1 MSGWAALGEAAMGL
15 ANTGLGLWAQ
25 SKAARRQW
33 AQQKEALQNQ
43 HQWEV
48 ADLRKAGLNPILSV
62 NAGAGGASG
71 GNAAFPLF
79 DVGKNLNKFSESD
92 LLKAQAGAAQA
103 QEKANSAIAE
113 NQYEQSV
120 LAGVASRNLAADTVL
135 KQNSAKSQDIAL
147 DLQRKSY
154 QWIQDHP
161 HSRDFGQWIQTIN
174 PFNSTGGAVNSASG
188 VMNLFK

>member
-48 ADLRKAGLNPILSV
+48 ADLRKAGLNPMLSV

-71 GNAAFPLF
+71 GNAAFPQF

-135 KQNSAKSQDIAL
+135 KQNSANLRTLLLIYRESPISGFRIIPIL
-147 DLQRKSY
+147 VILVSGFRLLILS
-154 QWIQDHP
+154 ILL
-161 HSRDFGQWIQTIN
+161 
-174 PFNSTGGAVNSASG
+174 AVRLIRPA
-188 VMNLFK
+188 VL